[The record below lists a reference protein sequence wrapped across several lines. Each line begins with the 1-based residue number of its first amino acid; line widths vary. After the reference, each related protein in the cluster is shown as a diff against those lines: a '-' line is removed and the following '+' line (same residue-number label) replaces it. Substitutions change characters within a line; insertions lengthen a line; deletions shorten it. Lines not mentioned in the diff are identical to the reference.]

1 MKNRSDKRDAWATKT
16 GLILAMA
23 GNAIGLGN
31 FLRFPTQAAENGGG
45 AFMIPYFVAFIVIG
59 IPIMWM
65 EWGMGRYGG
74 SRGHGTT
81 PAIFNLFWKS
91 PISRTLGVI
100 GLWIPLIV
108 TVYYVYIESWTL
120 GYALHFLLGSNPSLD
135 SGSASNAAEYV
146 IPYSNFLADYLGAGD
161 GVFLTPSKMAITA
174 FVITIA
180 ANFYIMMKGISGGIE
195 IFVKY
200 ALPVLFVLAIILAVK
215 TLTLKTD
222 YGTAIERSGPQK
234 SDSILSV
241 FPWYSKRVYRRYIM
255 KSKRRNHSPQ
265 FKAKVAFL
273 AVKGDKTV
281 AELARQFEVHPNQ
294 ISMWKKKQLGNAA
307 DKVFGQGAG
316 SKAAG
321 ESKYVNQLESKVGQ
335 LTLENDFLSKAL
347 GRQRRKKLVVRGRA
361 LSLVRQCKLLDINRS
376 NIYYKPVG
384 VSPQDE
390 EIMKKIDRIY
400 IKYPFKGSRRMVYA
414 LKAQGV
420 QVGRKRVMRLMGIR
434 GLAPG
439 PQTTKKGGA
448 EHRIYPYLLRGKTV
462 ELPGQVWAADITYIE
477 MSRGFVYLCAVMDW
491 HSCKVLSWRV
501 SNTMDSSFCVEAL
514 EEALYKYDKPEIFN
528 TDQGSQFTSEEFTGV
543 LKDRDIKISMDGKGS
558 WRDNVFVERLWRSV
572 KYEEVYLMAYE
583 SVASAKAG
591 IGKWIDFYNEKRP
604 HQGLGM
610 KTPDEVYYGLGTAQ
624 KNVA

>member
-1 MKNRSDKRDAWATKT
+1 MLSLILCSTSPPLSLIIFNMFVKQLKRQTTVNISVQIVHSYRNSKGEPRQKVVRHMGSAPPGEPLDALVRAAHVEKNRLEQSVQPTLFPAEDTAEKLIKLRRTKQKDKPLPIVDARLLEEEARYNLGFHEVFGELYSQLGFDRIWGARNK
-16 GLILAMA
+16 MA
-23 GNAIGLGN
+23 GRL
-31 FLRFPTQAAENGGG
+31 FRQAVLMRLAAPG
-45 AFMIPYFVAFIVIG
+45 
-59 IPIMWM
+59 
-65 EWGMGRYGG
+65 
-74 SRGHGTT
+74 
-81 PAIFNLFWKS
+81 KS
-91 PISRTLGVI
+91 KR
-100 GLWIPLIV
+100 
-108 TVYYVYIESWTL
+108 
-120 GYALHFLLGSNPSLD
+120 AH
-135 SGSASNAAEYV
+135 A
-146 IPYSNFLADYLGAGD
+146 
-161 GVFLTPSKMAITA
+161 K
-174 FVITIA
+174 
-180 ANFYIMMKGISGGIE
+180 
-195 IFVKY
+195 
-200 ALPVLFVLAIILAVK
+200 
-215 TLTLKTD
+215 
-222 YGTAIERSGPQK
+222 RSGPQK
-234 SDSILSV
+234 SDSTLSV
-241 FPWYSKRVYRRYIM
+241 FPWYSKGVYRRYIM

-400 IKYPFKGSRRMVYA
+400 IKYPFEGSRRMVYA

-491 HSCKVLSWRV
+491 HSRKVLSWRV

-610 KTPDEVYYGLGTAQ
+610 KTPDEVYCGLGTAQ

>member
-1 MKNRSDKRDAWATKT
+1 MADK
-16 GLILAMA
+16 
-23 GNAIGLGN
+23 
-31 FLRFPTQAAENGGG
+31 
-45 AFMIPYFVAFIVIG
+45 
-59 IPIMWM
+59 
-65 EWGMGRYGG
+65 
-74 SRGHGTT
+74 
-81 PAIFNLFWKS
+81 LFGK
-91 PISRTLGVI
+91 
-100 GLWIPLIV
+100 
-108 TVYYVYIESWTL
+108 
-120 GYALHFLLGSNPSLD
+120 D
-135 SGSASNAAEYV
+135 SG
-146 IPYSNFLADYLGAGD
+146 LAGRCKYFTAGRELETTNCYTD
-161 GVFLTPSKMAITA
+161 TCF
-174 FVITIA
+174 
-180 ANFYIMMKGISGGIE
+180 KGKKRKF
-195 IFVKY
+195 IF
-200 ALPVLFVLAIILAVK
+200 
-215 TLTLKTD
+215 
-222 YGTAIERSGPQK
+222 RSGPQK

>member
-1 MKNRSDKRDAWATKT
+1 
-16 GLILAMA
+16 
-23 GNAIGLGN
+23 
-31 FLRFPTQAAENGGG
+31 
-45 AFMIPYFVAFIVIG
+45 
-59 IPIMWM
+59 
-65 EWGMGRYGG
+65 
-74 SRGHGTT
+74 
-81 PAIFNLFWKS
+81 
-91 PISRTLGVI
+91 
-100 GLWIPLIV
+100 
-108 TVYYVYIESWTL
+108 
-120 GYALHFLLGSNPSLD
+120 
-135 SGSASNAAEYV
+135 
-146 IPYSNFLADYLGAGD
+146 
-161 GVFLTPSKMAITA
+161 
-174 FVITIA
+174 
-180 ANFYIMMKGISGGIE
+180 
-195 IFVKY
+195 
-200 ALPVLFVLAIILAVK
+200 
-215 TLTLKTD
+215 
-222 YGTAIERSGPQK
+222 
-234 SDSILSV
+234 
-241 FPWYSKRVYRRYIM
+241 M

-491 HSCKVLSWRV
+491 HSRKVLSWRV

-591 IGKWIDFYNEKRP
+591 IGKWIDFYNKKRP